1 LSRPPGRIPSA
12 KRTDPSCGNFGLL
25 VRIGYMQFT
34 RRIVVAA
41 GFLCLLTPIHAQTVE
56 SPRKTFLEVQQPIQ
70 DKNVNGLLNLI
81 DQNAVL
87 YLHNTIYP
95 IDRADYA
102 DEEFRRIFE
111 AWFARIYSAGF
122 THINV
127 DYRVFGTTGLIWG
140 EGRFAQDVR
149 GGSGSDQ
156 DRRLSVIFVWE
167 GDSWKIALW
176 SGSPPPM
183 GR

>member
-1 LSRPPGRIPSA
+1 
-12 KRTDPSCGNFGLL
+12 
-25 VRIGYMQFT
+25 MQFT

-56 SPRKTFLEVQQPIQ
+56 SPRKTFLEIQQPIQ